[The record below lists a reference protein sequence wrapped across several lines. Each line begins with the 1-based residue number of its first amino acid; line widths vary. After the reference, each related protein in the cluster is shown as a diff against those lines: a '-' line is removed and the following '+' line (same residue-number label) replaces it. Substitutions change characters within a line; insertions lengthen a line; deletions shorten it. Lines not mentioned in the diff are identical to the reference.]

1 MITFTE
7 KNYLLNHWEEQSNV
21 FLENLAAIR
30 IKPGKRNIHDLR
42 VAIKK
47 MKSALLLAV
56 HFADEV
62 EKPDF
67 ETIRLLFRLT
77 GKYRDVEMSIFL
89 LRKVAKAEKLELP
102 SLSRNLR
109 AMLAI
114 TRNIAK
120 REALKDQE
128 TELASI
134 SNWITRLLFPVSNEI
149 LEKKIEEQ
157 VAIITN
163 ELKKLFEKFSQHA
176 HEIRIQLKQLYYW
189 LKLSDVNP
197 FFDKRQMKILDKVLV
212 ALGNWHDYFVLH
224 EKTRRFRKEYLVKNT
239 PEYIHSCKTEEIT
252 ALLQEQWLTDA
263 RLRLE
268 KLEIFG

>member
-1 MITFTE
+1 MITVTE
-7 KNYLLNHWEEQSNV
+7 KNYLLKHWEEQSRV

-47 MKSALLLAV
+47 LKSALRLAV
-56 HFADEV
+56 HFADEE
-62 EKPDF
+62 EKVDF

-77 GKYRDVEMSIFL
+77 GKYRDVEISIFL
-89 LRKVAKAEKLELP
+89 LRKIARDETLELP

-109 AMLAI
+109 AMLAV
-114 TRNIAK
+114 TRNTAK

-128 TELASI
+128 TELAFI
-134 SNWITRLLFPVSNEI
+134 HNWISGQLSPVSNEM

-157 VAIITN
+157 VAIITCG
-163 ELKKLFEKFSQHA
+163 LKKLLDKFNQHA

-189 LKLSDVNP
+189 LKLSEVNP
-197 FFDKRQMKILDKVLV
+197 FFDKRQMKILDKALL

-224 EKTRRFRKEYLVKNT
+224 EKIRRFRKEYLVKNS
-239 PEYIHSCKTEEIT
+239 PEYIHTRKAEEIIK
-252 ALLQEQWLTDA
+252 LLQEQWLTDA

-268 KLEIFG
+268 KLEILG